1 MFRLLLN
8 HFSAKSAD
16 RRGRSCAGPQTMF
29 DIFLKR
35 LGQYFR
41 TGPQTMFDIFLRGWD
56 IILGPAQDRPLR
68 SAEDGVAIFNI
79 FKIRVELMYI
89 SFEPHY
95 FMPKGQFYALAIF
108 VMGRL

>member
-16 RRGRSCAGPQTMF
+16 RRGRSCA
-29 DIFLKR
+29 
-35 LGQYFR
+35 
-41 TGPQTMFDIFLRGWD
+41 GPQTMFDIFLRGWD